1 MVASI
6 TTGTP
11 TYVAPPTPSPSM
23 AKNVLGFLGGAAD
36 SALQG
41 YSAYRGLQEADG
53 LQNYGQQLNNQLQ
66 QMGDELNRGSQFQG
80 YGVTSNL
87 GQSRVRGDGSIDFGV
102 GPNQSMQNAAT
113 AYQNA
118 GLSALANAGMDTG
131 AREQEIYDRAMAMQN
146 PQLNRAQAAQQAR
159 EYAMGRGGVRGSQF
173 GGTAEDA
180 AMARARS
187 EASNTAAFQ
196 AMQQGQTE
204 MMNQANMANGFSQMG
219 QANYQT
225 SFLPMQQQMALLAQG
240 GENADRSQTGQLTGL
255 QYLAQLGLGGAQVDV
270 NAQKAASELQGNIYD
285 SLLDNSSSFF
295 DFLG

>member
-1 MVASI
+1 MGAPI

-11 TYVAPPTPSPSM
+11 TYVAPTPPNPNM
-23 AKNVLGFLGGAAD
+23 AKNVLGFLGGTAD
-36 SALQG
+36 SLIQG

-53 LQNYGQQLNNQLQ
+53 LQNYGAQLNSQLQ
-66 QMGDELNRGSQFQG
+66 AMGNTLNTGSQFQG

-87 GQSRVRGDGSIDFGV
+87 GQSTVGKDGSINLGV
-102 GPNQSMQNAAT
+102 SQHQGMNNAAN
-113 AYQNA
+113 AYQQA
-118 GLSALANAGMDTG
+118 GLQALANAGMDTT

-146 PQLNRAQAAQQAR
+146 PALNRAQAAQQAR

-180 AMARARS
+180 AMARARAD
-187 EASNTAAFQ
+187 ASNTAAFQ
-196 AMQQGQTE
+196 AMQQSQTE

-240 GENADRSQTGQLTGL
+240 GQDADRAQTGQLTGL

>member
-1 MVASI
+1 MAAPI

-11 TYVAPPTPSPSM
+11 DYVAPTPDPNM
-23 AKNVLGFLGGAAD
+23 AKNVLGFLGGTAD
-36 SALQG
+36 SLIQG

-53 LQNYGQQLNNQLQ
+53 LQNYGQQLNSQLQ
-66 QMGDELNRGSQFQG
+66 AMGNTLNNGSQFQG

-87 GQSRVRGDGSIDFGV
+87 GQSTVGTDGSINLGV
-102 GPNQSMQNAAT
+102 GQHQGMNNAAN
-113 AYQNA
+113 AYQQA
-118 GLSALANAGMDTG
+118 GLQALANAGMDTT

-146 PQLNRAQAAQQAR
+146 PALNRAQAAQQAR

-180 AMARARS
+180 AMARARAD
-187 EASNTAAFQ
+187 ASNTAAFQ

-240 GENADRSQTGQLTGL
+240 GQDADRAQTGQLTGL

>member
-1 MVASI
+1 M
-6 TTGTP
+6 
-11 TYVAPPTPSPSM
+11 
-23 AKNVLGFLGGAAD
+23 NNAAN
-36 SALQG
+36 
-41 YSAYRGLQEADG
+41 AYQQAGLQ
-53 LQNYGQQLNNQLQ
+53 
-66 QMGDELNRGSQFQG
+66 
-80 YGVTSNL
+80 
-87 GQSRVRGDGSIDFGV
+87 
-102 GPNQSMQNAAT
+102 
-113 AYQNA
+113 
-118 GLSALANAGMDTG
+118 ALANAGMDTT

-146 PQLNRAQAAQQAR
+146 PALNRAQAAQQAR

-180 AMARARS
+180 AMARARAD
-187 EASNTAAFQ
+187 ASNTAAFQ

-240 GENADRSQTGQLTGL
+240 GQDADRAQTGQLTGL

>member
-1 MVASI
+1 M
-6 TTGTP
+6 
-11 TYVAPPTPSPSM
+11 PPTTTDETTKT
-23 AKNVLGFLGGAAD
+23 ATQKALGFLGGTAD
-36 SALQG
+36 SLIQG

-53 LQNYGQQLNNQLQ
+53 LQNYGAALNSQLQ
-66 QMGDELNRGSQFQG
+66 TMGNTLNTGSQFQG

-87 GQSRVRGDGSIDFGV
+87 GQSTVGTDGSINLGV
-102 GPNQSMQNAAT
+102 SQHQGMNNAAN
-113 AYQNA
+113 AYQQA
-118 GLSALANAGMDTG
+118 GLQALANAGMGT
-131 AREQEIYDRAMAMQN
+131 ANREQEIYDRAMAMQN
-146 PQLNRAQAAQQAR
+146 PALNRAQAAQQAR

-180 AMARARS
+180 AMARARAD
-187 EASNTAAFQ
+187 ASNTAAFQ

-240 GENADRSQTGQLTGL
+240 GQDADRAQTGQLTGL